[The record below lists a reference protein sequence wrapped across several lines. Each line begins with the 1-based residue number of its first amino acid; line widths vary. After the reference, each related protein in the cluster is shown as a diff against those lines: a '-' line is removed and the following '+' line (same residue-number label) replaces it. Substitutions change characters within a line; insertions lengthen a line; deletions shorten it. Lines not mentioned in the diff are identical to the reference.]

1 MKQKLNLFYS
11 IPTVTTTET
20 NCTVTRFFASPTKNA
35 NGWIIS
41 DIIAT
46 ASIEETPNIR
56 YFKIQS
62 FILNINICLPSG
74 TNFNI
79 FSGKIPPY

>member
-11 IPTVTTTET
+11 IPTVTTTEK
-20 NCTVTRFFASPTKNA
+20 NCTVTRFFASPTKSA

-46 ASIEETPNIR
+46 ASIEKKTQ
-56 YFKIQS
+56 Y
-62 FILNINICLPSG
+62 
-74 TNFNI
+74 
-79 FSGKIPPY
+79 

>member
-46 ASIEETPNIR
+46 ASIEKKTQ
-56 YFKIQS
+56 Y
-62 FILNINICLPSG
+62 
-74 TNFNI
+74 
-79 FSGKIPPY
+79 